1 MRSGDFKMKYYDHAN
16 QLNMFI
22 IIFQNGTEKQIKGL
36 HFEDALER
44 NEIYTKDIKEAYG
57 VTPIWVTE

>member
-1 MRSGDFKMKYYDHAN
+1 MKYYDHEN
-16 QLNMFI
+16 QLSFFI
-22 IIFQNGTEKQIKGL
+22 IIFQNDTEKTVKGI

-44 NEIYTKDIKEAYG
+44 NEIYSKDIKEAYG

>member
-1 MRSGDFKMKYYDHAN
+1 MKYYDSDEQSN
-16 QLNMFI
+16 TFI
-22 IIFQNGTEKQIKGL
+22 IIFHNDTEKMVKGI

-57 VTPIWVTE
+57 ITPIWVTE